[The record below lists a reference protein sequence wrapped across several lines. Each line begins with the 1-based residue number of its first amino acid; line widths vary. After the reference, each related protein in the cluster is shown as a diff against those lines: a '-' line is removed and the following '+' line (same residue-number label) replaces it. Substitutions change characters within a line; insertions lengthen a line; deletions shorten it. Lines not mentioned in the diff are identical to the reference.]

1 MITLSKMVEIGISSS
16 RATDLSVLFSNIG
29 YIGDFVST
37 DLVDGFAVPASGVF
51 ILDSQEALDS
61 AFVSG
66 TKYYEDLKQIFAQKN
81 NSKPNQGGVYQVVV
95 YQKAVADDWDDAVTD
110 LISKN
115 ANWSQL
121 VISSNTASD
130 IIAVASAVST
140 NDRFL
145 IAQTADSAVADNEEG
160 NVASTLGANSYDCVK
175 LLYHSASEGID
186 GGLASVLAGNYL
198 GSKGDLYTKFTG
210 ITPTDYTSTVM
221 ANLDSLNVSYYSIVN
236 AINGGGVN
244 KYGHN
249 ILWGDTQV
257 SGENTKRCYI
267 KWCID
272 KLLKA
277 KVLDFLVKKL
287 TYQESSN
294 AILEGYLKSVLIG
307 CQSNDLIVKDSEDTN
322 GFYIKCMPI
331 AEVKKSY
338 PADYAKQT
346 YRANGWYI
354 DALTGKKVIIDLAI
368 DPSDAE
374 KSAIEM

>member
-37 DLVDGFAVPASGVF
+37 DLVDGFVVPSSGVF
-51 ILDSQEALDS
+51 ILDSQAALDA

-66 TKYYEDLKQIFAQKN
+66 TKYYEDLKALFAQKN
-81 NSKPNQGGVYQVVV
+81 NSKPNQGGVYQVIV

-110 LISKN
+110 FISKN

-121 VISSNTASD
+121 VISSNTAAD
-130 IIAVASAVST
+130 IIAVAGAVST

-145 IAQTADSAVADNEEG
+145 IAQTADTAVAEAGEG
-160 NVASTLGANSYDCVK
+160 NVAATLGASGYDCVK
-175 LLYHSASEGID
+175 LLYHPVTEGID
-186 GGLASVLAGNYL
+186 GGLSCIMAGNYL
-198 GSKGDLYTKFTG
+198 GSKGDLYSKFTG
-210 ITPTDYTSTVM
+210 ITPVDYTSTVM
-221 ANLDSLNVSYYSIVN
+221 ANLDSQNVSYYSIVN
-236 AINGGGVN
+236 AVNGGGVN

-338 PADYAKQT
+338 PADYANQT

-354 DALTGKKVIIDLAI
+354 DALTGKKVIIDLTI
-368 DPSDAE
+368 DPTDAE